1 MAEPVTAGTE
11 VPHDAGHSKVFPPLN
26 PEFFPP
32 QLIWLVATFVVLY
45 VLLSRMVLPRIG
57 EVIEE
62 RRDRIKRDLDAAERL
77 KGETE
82 KALATYEKALGDART
97 NASGIARQAR
107 ESLNAEVD
115 KERSGV
121 EKELAVKLSAA
132 EARIAG
138 TKAKALA
145 SVTEIAGATVS
156 SIVNKLVGQDVSRDE
171 IDRAV
176 ASVPGQT
183 SGK

>member
-1 MAEPVTAGTE
+1 MAETVTAGTE
-11 VPHDAGHSKVFPPLN
+11 VPHDAGHKKEFPPLN
-26 PEFFPP
+26 PDNFAP
-32 QLIWLVATFVVLY
+32 QLIWLALTFVVLF
-45 VLLSRMVLPRIG
+45 VALWRVVLPRIG

-82 KALATYEKALGDART
+82 KALAMYEKALGDARS
-97 NASGIARQAR
+97 NASGIARQTR

-115 KERSGV
+115 KERSVV
-121 EKELAVKLSAA
+121 EKELAAKLGAA

-145 SVTEIAGATVS
+145 SVTEIAGDTVS
-156 SIVNKLVGQDVSRDE
+156 SIVNKLIGQDVSRDE
-171 IDRAV
+171 IERAL
-176 ASVPGQT
+176 ASAPGQT
-183 SGK
+183 RGK